1 MRELGLAMLFGL
13 CCAVGMRL
21 GAQKTARLKT
31 VRSLIDGLRLF
42 RERIGAGQERLSK
55 IAAEDGVLFDCL
67 RSYLD
72 ALERGRS
79 EADAANEAIESLKSN
94 SAEAT
99 GVRAFFYGLSE
110 TSRNDLLLRVQALES
125 ALERAAEEAES
136 GAKQA
141 RVLRLSGALVGAG
154 LTILLL

>member
-13 CCAVGMRL
+13 CCAIGMQL

-31 VRSLIDGLRLF
+31 VRSLIAELRVF

-55 IAAEDGVLFDCL
+55 IATEDGVLFDCL
-67 RSYLD
+67 RRYLD
-72 ALERGRS
+72 GLERARS
-79 EADAANEAIESLKSN
+79 EADAANDAIEPLKSG
-94 SAEAT
+94 SAEALEMQT
-99 GVRAFFYGLSE
+99 FLCGLSE
-110 TSRNDLLLRVQALES
+110 TTRNDLLLRIHALES
-125 ALERAAEEAES
+125 GLARAEDEAES

-141 RVLRLSGALVGAG
+141 RVLKLSGVLIGAG